1 MMIWMS
7 LMRKLL
13 AKGSLLSGLSMVATP
28 QCTHLHGR
36 GYMIFCVML
45 TIMVLQIQWQTR
57 KLLKVYWWSRGLKT
71 YLKVPKGF
79 IYRCHKLA
87 LTVVLNKHRGLAVEV
102 AVDSSGPS

>member
-45 TIMVLQIQWQTR
+45 TTNTVADKKIAEGVLVVKRSQDLFKGTQR
-57 KLLKVYWWSRGLKT
+57 L
-71 YLKVPKGF
+71 YL
-79 IYRCHKLA
+79 
-87 LTVVLNKHRGLAVEV
+87 
-102 AVDSSGPS
+102 SMS